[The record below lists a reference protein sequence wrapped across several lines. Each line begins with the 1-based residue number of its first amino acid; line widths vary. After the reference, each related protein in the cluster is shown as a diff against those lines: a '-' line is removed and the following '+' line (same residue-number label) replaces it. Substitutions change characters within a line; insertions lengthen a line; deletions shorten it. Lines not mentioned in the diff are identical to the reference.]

1 MTDPTPTEDPL
12 TRAIDVLIRFY
23 RHLDD
28 GDYESL
34 AGLLDGEWH
43 RQGRVLTTRVEV
55 LEALSARSQTR
66 RIHHLL
72 TNICGQE
79 VADGTIAL
87 TAYLLVVQHDSGEF
101 PAGPAPLEGIT
112 NIRTLRA
119 RAVDSGE
126 GWRIRWLKSDPPSFA
141 AGI

>member
-12 TRAIDVLIRFY
+12 SRAIDVLVRFF

-43 RQGRVLTTRVEV
+43 RQGRVLTTREGVM
-55 LEALSARSQTR
+55 EALAARSQTR

-72 TNICGQE
+72 TNVCGQE

-87 TAYLLVVQHDSGEF
+87 TAYMLVVQHDSGTYLD
-101 PAGPAPLEGIT
+101 GPAPLEGIT
-112 NIRTLRA
+112 SIRTLRA
-119 RAVDSGE
+119 RAVATED

-141 AGI
+141 AGL